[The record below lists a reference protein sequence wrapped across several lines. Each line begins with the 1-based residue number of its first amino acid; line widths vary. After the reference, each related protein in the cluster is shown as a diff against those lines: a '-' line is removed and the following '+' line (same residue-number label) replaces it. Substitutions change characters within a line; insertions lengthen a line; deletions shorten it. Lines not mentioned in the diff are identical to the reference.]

1 MRYSLEEILQNTSSY
16 VFIKIQIIFLKRNMN
31 QRYYFEQVTLKSKN
45 KANPIFLPFKI
56 PINDNIS
63 DAFYSIKKP

>member
-45 KANPIFLPFKI
+45 K
-56 PINDNIS
+56 S
-63 DAFYSIKKP
+63 